1 MVAIDTSGA
10 GKPRRKG
17 PFYTGIF
24 FQVIVAI
31 LAGGLIGYYYKG
43 QPWIAEYMKPLGDA
57 FVNVV
62 KMIIA
67 PVIFF
72 TVSVGIANMRDMGK
86 FGRVVFKALGYFLV
100 ISSLALV
107 IGLVVANVWQTGA
120 GMNVDPSHYDAKDV
134 ARASELA
141 AKAHDSNVV
150 KFLMDIIPTT
160 MVSAFTGSNIL
171 QVVFVSIMFGV
182 GLALF
187 GDRAQPAI
195 DIMNSISGGIFM
207 MVSVLMRAAPLGAL
221 GAFAFLVSDVG
232 VEKLVYLVQLI
243 VAVYAT
249 SAVFIFVI
257 LGFVCLLAGF
267 SLFSLLGYLK
277 EELFLVIATSSSESA
292 LPALMEKMERAGCAR
307 TVVGLVVPTG
317 YSFNLDGT
325 NIYMTLAALF
335 LAQATNT
342 PLTIEQQLILLGIA
356 MLSSKGAAGV
366 TGGGIIALAATLQQF
381 PAVPIAALAL
391 IVGIDRIL
399 SQCRSI
405 TNFIGNAVATV
416 VVSRWEGALDRI
428 QFKATMKGKPPV
440 RATAGPVE
448 QDPD

>member
-1 MVAIDTSGA
+1 MAVIHADDT
-10 GKPRRKG
+10 PRKKG

-24 FQVIVAI
+24 FQVILAI
-31 LAGGLIGYYYKG
+31 IVGGLLGYFYKG

-57 FVNVV
+57 FVKLV

-67 PVIFF
+67 PVIFL

-86 FGRVVFKALGYFLV
+86 FGRVVFKALGYFLA
-100 ISSLALV
+100 ISSLAL
-107 IGLVVANVWQTGA
+107 IMGLIVANVWQTGA

-134 ARASELA
+134 TRATELA
-141 AKAHDSNVV
+141 TKAHDANVV
-150 KFLMDIIPTT
+150 KFLIDIIPAT
-160 MVSAFTGSNIL
+160 MVGAFTGENIL

-195 DIMNSISGGIFM
+195 DILNSISGGVFM
-207 MVSVLMRAAPLGAL
+207 MVGVLMRAAPLGAL

-232 VEKLVYLVQLI
+232 VEKLIYLVNLI

-249 SAVFIFVI
+249 SFAFILVVLGAVCIA
-257 LGFVCLLAGF
+257 AGF
-267 SLFSLLGYLK
+267 SLFKLLAYLK
-277 EELFLVIATSSSESA
+277 EEIFLVLGTSSSESA
-292 LPALMEKMERAGCAR
+292 LPALMEKMERAGCSR
-307 TVVGLVVPTG
+307 SVVGLVVPTG

-325 NIYMTLAALF
+325 NIYLTLAALF
-335 LAQATNT
+335 LAQATN
-342 PLTIEQQLILLGIA
+342 IQLSWSDQAALLGIA
-356 MLSSKGAAGV
+356 ILSSKGAAGV

-381 PAVPIAALAL
+381 PAVPLASLAL

-399 SQCRSI
+399 SQCRAL

-416 VVSRWEGALDRI
+416 VVSRWEGALDRSRL
-428 QFKATMKGKPPV
+428 KLVLGNKPAPPLG
-440 RATAGPVE
+440 AQPIE
-448 QDPD
+448 QDAD

>member
-1 MVAIDTSGA
+1 MAA
-10 GKPRRKG
+10 LLAAEAAPRRAG

-24 FQVIVAI
+24 FQVIAAI
-31 LAGGLIGYYYKG
+31 IIGGLLGYFYKG
-43 QPWIAEYMKPLGDA
+43 QPWIAAYMKPLGDA

-72 TVSVGIANMRDMGK
+72 TVSIGIANMRDMGK
-86 FGRVVFKALGYFLV
+86 FGRVVFKALGYFLAV
-100 ISSLALV
+100 SSLALI
-107 IGLVVANVWQTGA
+107 IGLVVANAWPTGA
-120 GMNVDPSHYDAKDV
+120 GMNVDPSHYDPKDV
-134 ARASELA
+134 AKAAELA
-141 AKAHDSNVV
+141 NKAHDTNLV
-150 KFLMDIIPTT
+150 KFLMDIIPGTL
-160 MVSAFTGSNIL
+160 VGAFTGSNIL

-195 DIMNSISGGIFM
+195 DIMTSVSGGIFK
-207 MVSVLMRAAPLGAL
+207 MVSVLMRAAPLGAM

-232 VEKLVYLVQLI
+232 VEKLIYLVKLI
-243 VAVYAT
+243 IAVYAT
-249 SAVFIFVI
+249 SAIFIFVV
-257 LGFVCLLAGF
+257 LGVVAMLAGF
-267 SLFSLLGYLK
+267 SLFKLLAYLK
-277 EELFLVIATSSSESA
+277 EELFLVIGTSSSESA
-292 LPALMEKMERAGCAR
+292 LPALMDKMERAGCAR

-325 NIYMTLAALF
+325 NVYMTLAALF

-342 PLTIEQQLILLGIA
+342 PLSLEQQLVLLGVA

-381 PAVPIAALAL
+381 PAVPAGALAL

-405 TNFIGNAVATV
+405 TNFIGNAVATI
-416 VVSRWEGALDRI
+416 VVSRWEGALDKGML
-428 QFKATMKGKPPV
+428 KAALSGRASPLGAPPI
-440 RATAGPVE
+440 E

>member
-1 MVAIDTSGA
+1 MAVIDAGA
-10 GKPRRKG
+10 EAQRRRG

-31 LAGGLIGYYYKG
+31 LIGGFLGWYYKG
-43 QPWIAEYMKPLGDA
+43 QPWINDYMKPLGDA

-72 TVSVGIANMRDMGK
+72 TVSIGIANMRDMGK

-107 IGLVVANVWQTGA
+107 IGLVVANAWPTGA
-120 GMNVDPSHYDAKDV
+120 GMNVDPSHYDPKDV
-134 ARASELA
+134 AKAADLA
-141 AKAHDSNVV
+141 TKAHDSSVV
-150 KFLMDIIPTT
+150 KFLMDIIPSTL
-160 MVSAFTGSNIL
+160 VSAFTGSNIL

-195 DIMNSISGGIFM
+195 DIMNSISGGIFK

-232 VEKLVYLVQLI
+232 IDKLIYLVQLI

-249 SAVFIFVI
+249 SFVFIFIV
-257 LGFVCLLAGF
+257 LGLVCMAAGF
-267 SLFSLLGYLK
+267 SLLKLLAYLK

-292 LPALMEKMERAGCAR
+292 LPALMDKMERAGCAR

-342 PLTIEQQLILLGIA
+342 PLTLEQQLILLAIA

-381 PAVPIAALAL
+381 PAVPMGSLAL

-416 VVSRWEGALDRI
+416 VVSRWEGALDRGRL
-428 QFKATMKGKPPV
+428 KMTLSGRPAPPL
-440 RATAGPVE
+440 AAAPIE